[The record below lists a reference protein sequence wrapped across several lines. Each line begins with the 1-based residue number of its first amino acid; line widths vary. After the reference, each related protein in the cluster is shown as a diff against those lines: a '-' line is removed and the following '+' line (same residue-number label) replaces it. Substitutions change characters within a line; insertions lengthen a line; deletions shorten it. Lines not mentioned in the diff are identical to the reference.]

1 MGKVES
7 GWTQLKNKKAYLW
20 RSENGEWP
28 DVWFATWTDPTSETK
43 KTWMSPE
50 DVQKTN
56 PLLCLAAGFMVEH
69 NASCIKLCVTVAAN
83 GESGQIITIP
93 TKSLDSLVKLFSVGK
108 KNHKKGDSRGKG

>member
-1 MGKVES
+1 MARRLV
-7 GWTQLKNKKAYLW
+7 
-20 RSENGEWP
+20 RHMVRP
-28 DVWFATWTDPTSETK
+28 DKRDE

-69 NASCIKLCVTVAAN
+69 NAKCIKLCVTVCAN

-93 TKSLDSLVKLFSVGK
+93 TKSLDSLAKLFSVGEK
-108 KNHKKGDSRGKG
+108 KTRKKGRP

>member
-1 MGKVES
+1 MSGAKQ
-7 GWTQLKNKKAYLW
+7 GWTYIKSKKAYLW
-20 RSENGEWP
+20 RSQDGHWP
-28 DVWFATWTDPTSETK
+28 DVWFATWSDPTSETK

-69 NASCIKLCVTVAAN
+69 NSDCIKLCVTVCAN

-93 TKSLDSLVKLFSVGK
+93 TKSLNSLVKLFSVGK
-108 KNHKKGDSRGKG
+108 KTRKKGK